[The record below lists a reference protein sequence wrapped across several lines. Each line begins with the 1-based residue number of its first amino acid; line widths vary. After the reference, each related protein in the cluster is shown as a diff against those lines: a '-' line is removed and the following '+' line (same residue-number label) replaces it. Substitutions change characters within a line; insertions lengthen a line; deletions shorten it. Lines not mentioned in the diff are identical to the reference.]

1 MNLQSEESMGM
12 GDRREA
18 GEGQHRERGDDLCEG
33 TMQKDLVCLGMVWRV
48 NSGLNSVSMS

>member
-1 MNLQSEESMGM
+1 MNLQSDESMGM

-33 TMQKDLVCLGMVWRV
+33 TMPKDLVCLGMVWRV